1 MADSVVNQILG
12 LVVSAGA
19 GAAVTLV
26 AFRTRLAIADQKVAA
41 IEEDFGARLDLISR
55 RQMLTLQIV
64 ADIARKEGVDGR
76 FSDAIVRFLAD
87 EANVPRGG
95 SGGGGGGSRAD

>member
-1 MADSVVNQILG
+1 MADSNSIVQQVLG
-12 LVVSAGA
+12 LLVSAAA

-26 AFRTRLAIADQKVAA
+26 AFRTRLALGDQKVAA
-41 IEEDFGARLDLISR
+41 MESHFDERLDLISR

-76 FSDAIVRFLAD
+76 FSDAIVRFLA
-87 EANVPRGG
+87 EESGGRKSAGG
-95 SGGGGGGSRAD
+95 SDRAD